1 MQQSLEFTA
10 ASKPI
15 RPRNGCLRRGS
26 GLKRSNGDMREAIAT
41 TTTNGPPSSLVHR
54 IAALSDALA
63 QQEPPEQVSNLLMKF
78 LQGQPAPAFRA

>member
-1 MQQSLEFTA
+1 
-10 ASKPI
+10 
-15 RPRNGCLRRGS
+15 
-26 GLKRSNGDMREAIAT
+26 MREAIAPPT
-41 TTTNGPPSSLVHR
+41 SNGPPSSLVHR